1 MKTISSAGRAMLIAR
16 ALKHLT
22 LDELS
27 SALCEKAGAEGFQ
40 TRIRFVRPRLPK
52 AKKKVAP

>member
-1 MKTISSAGRAMLIAR
+1 VRAISSVERLIAR

-27 SALCEKAGAEGFQ
+27 SAVCAKAAAEGFQ

-52 AKKKVAP
+52 AKKVTK

>member
-1 MKTISSAGRAMLIAR
+1 VRDISSAGRAMLIAR

-27 SALCEKAGAEGFQ
+27 SALCRKALEEGLQ
-40 TRIRFVRPRLPK
+40 TRIRFVTPRRPK
-52 AKKKVAP
+52 AKKETK